1 MLVEFLR
8 FDVYLPSC
16 SPTPRSALLDRKEKK
31 MVGVVV
37 DRQIL
42 VDLPR
47 TVPQVDALQTIPGIF
62 HDHAAH
68 QTRSGGR

>member
-1 MLVEFLR
+1 
-8 FDVYLPSC
+8 
-16 SPTPRSALLDRKEKK
+16 